1 MSTENP
7 KQIKKRTP
15 LTKASNSTLKSS
27 VSEKLLH
34 LLGHFNYTHDS
45 IRVLTEYVVV
55 LVSNGKCQSEA
66 KAELEPFLV
75 DTTTEFVSWLWDI
88 LHEDSNDSNANKS
101 SSDAENITG
110 PNSSGADDV
119 SANIRSQKSGSGSV
133 PRSQLPALSNTLAE
147 ETNEYAS
154 ALSCKSKENFR
165 AKCAFENNKDGSLY
179 GCSFKTKASADV
191 LLPYEQHLQH
201 AQDYRTTPLFKHSQ
215 ETNVGGRRL
224 FSRAAGAIFHQNEI
238 RPGNV
243 WDRLG
248 KLTENDSS
256 VKQVNECVNMKRQML
271 EKNLLGFGQNKWIPT
286 VLAGEVHQN
295 LSPNCNVKTY
305 RSNGGRKRQLDV
317 FIPISSSTS
326 DIWDHEEGNSR
337 KFTVEPGNYSC
348 MLKESDASCKPEKSK
363 RCNKC
368 CKSALDASIDSI
380 PEKTSQ
386 EKFGVGVEDLDST
399 QTQNSDGDFPAET
412 GGIRPVQAQL
422 VNMKLRLHKLE
433 TEIYK
438 LKTKPLIKDESSCSG
453 HFFPASIIFTWAI
466 PGSVDQLKE
475 GVQSRTVIVTN
486 VATKD
491 ALRSYFAS
499 CGPVNRIIKLTNTS
513 TMNQKWS
520 AYVTF
525 TTNDSVGKAFALNGR
540 NFFSRIIWVSKKSR
554 KGSSEAN
561 MLSTWHT
568 DYRGMLSSNKNTMAH
583 KCTSANEPEVRCS
596 LKSHNSSETAEDVD
610 EEYST

>member
-7 KQIKKRTP
+7 KQIKKR
-15 LTKASNSTLKSS
+15 KASNSTLKSS
-27 VSEKLLH
+27 VSEKLLR
-34 LLGHFNYTHDS
+34 LLGDFYYTHDS
-45 IRVLTEYVVV
+45 IRVLTDYVVV

-66 KAELEPFLV
+66 KAELEPFLG

-88 LHEDSNDSNANKS
+88 LYEDSNDANANKT
-101 SSDAENITG
+101 SSDAVNITG

-119 SANIRSQKSGSGSV
+119 SAANIQSQKSGSGSV

-154 ALSCKSKENFR
+154 GFSCKSKENFR
-165 AKCAFENNKDGSLY
+165 AASAFENNQNGSLY
-179 GCSFKTKASADV
+179 GCSFKTKASAEV

-201 AQDYRTTPLFKHSQ
+201 AQDYWTTPPFKHSQ

-271 EKNLLGFGQNKWIPT
+271 EKNLLGFGQNTWIPT
-286 VLAGEVHQN
+286 VLDGEVHQN
-295 LSPNCNVKTY
+295 LSQNCNVKTY
-305 RSNGGRKRQLDV
+305 RSNGGRKRQLNV
-317 FIPISSSTS
+317 FIPISSATS

-337 KFTVEPGNYSC
+337 NFTVEPGNYSC

-368 CKSALDASIDSI
+368 CKS
-380 PEKTSQ
+380 Q
-386 EKFGVGVEDLDST
+386 EKLGVGVEDLDST

-422 VNMKLRLHKLE
+422 VNMKLRLQKLE
-433 TEIYK
+433 TEICK
-438 LKTKPLIKDESSCSG
+438 LKSKPPIKDGSSCS
-453 HFFPASIIFTWAI
+453 
-466 PGSVDQLKE
+466 GSVDQLKE

-491 ALRSYFAS
+491 ALRSYFAR
-499 CGPVNRIIKLTNTS
+499 CGPVNRVIKLTNTS

-525 TTNDSVGKAFALNGR
+525 TNNDSVGKALALNGT

-561 MLSTWHT
+561 LLSTWHT

-583 KCTSANEPEVRCS
+583 RCTSANKAGVAI
-596 LKSHNSSETAEDVD
+596 TALRQQKMLMKNTQL
-610 EEYST
+610 S